1 MKLSGMHITYRTKKI
16 HIASF
21 SSYQAA
27 AAANS
32 TANLSMMDGI
42 NLNKNILP
50 GDGCTS
56 NEINYY
62 NLLDRDL
69 KCLCFHWKIYSR

>member
-1 MKLSGMHITYRTKKI
+1 MHITCRTKKI
-16 HIASF
+16 HIALF

-27 AAANS
+27 AAADY
-32 TANLSMMDGI
+32 TANMSMMDGI
-42 NLNKNILP
+42 NLNRKILT

-69 KCLCFHWKIYSR
+69 KCLCFH